1 LKRIANHMLR
11 CLITLALV
19 ASLVSCAKPPHQ
31 ELDAAEFMVN
41 RARELQAMDFAPVEY
56 QAARTALSDAHRAM
70 DKADYGDARDSV
82 EYALQHARRAVSL
95 AEEGK
100 ARLEREEAEQ
110 AILAE
115 QARQAERK
123 KAQTEKAQI
132 KPEAKQPAVQPA
144 AQPVVQPAAQPAP
157 LPTPKP
163 QIEMVDKYNVGEGE
177 TLWTISAQPQV
188 YGEGLLWPLLYQA
201 NRDQIKD
208 PRQIFPGQ
216 TLGIRRDM
224 TSEEQE
230 EARQRA
236 RESDIFPVP
245 KTTPQGQ

>member
-1 LKRIANHMLR
+1 MLR
-11 CLITLALV
+11 CLFTLALV

-31 ELDAAEFMVN
+31 ELDAAEYMVR
-41 RARELQAMDFAPVEY
+41 RARDLQAMDFAPVEY
-56 QAARTALSDAHRAM
+56 QAARTALSDARMAM

-95 AEEGK
+95 AEEGQ
-100 ARLEREEAEQ
+100 ARLEQEEAEQ

-115 QARQAERK
+115 QAQQAERK
-123 KAQTEKAQI
+123 KAQAEKTEI
-132 KPEAKQPAVQPA
+132 KQEQKQPAAKPA
-144 AQPVVQPAAQPAP
+144 AKPTAKPAP
-157 LPTPKP
+157 VPTPKP
-163 QIEMVDKYNVGEGE
+163 QIELVDEYSVGEGE

-216 TLGIRRDM
+216 TLDIRRDM

-245 KTTPQGQ
+245 GTTPQGQ

>member
-1 LKRIANHMLR
+1 LKRIANHILR
-11 CLITLALV
+11 CLITFALV

-31 ELDAAEFMVN
+31 ELDAAEYMVKK
-41 RARELQAMDFAPVEY
+41 ARELQAMDFAPVEY
-56 QAARTALSDAHRAM
+56 QAAHTALSDAHGAM

-82 EYALQHARRAVSL
+82 EYALRHARRAVSL

-100 ARLEREEAEQ
+100 AKLEREQTEK

-115 QARQAERK
+115 QAQQAERK
-123 KAQTEKAQI
+123 KAQAEETEI
-132 KPEAKQPAVQPA
+132 KQEKKQPAA
-144 AQPVVQPAAQPAP
+144 KPAP
-157 LPTPKP
+157 VPTPKP
-163 QIEMVDKYNVGEGE
+163 QIELVDKYSVGEGE

-216 TLGIRRDM
+216 TLDIRRDM

-245 KTTPQGQ
+245 GTTPQGQ

>member
-1 LKRIANHMLR
+1 MLR
-11 CLITLALV
+11 QLFTLTLV

-31 ELDAAEFMVN
+31 ELDAAEYMVR
-41 RARELQAMDFAPVEY
+41 RAQEMQAMDFAPVEY
-56 QAARTALSDAHRAM
+56 QAAHTALNDARRAM
-70 DKADYGDARDSV
+70 DKADYGDARDSID
-82 EYALQHARRAVSL
+82 YALQHARRAVSL
-95 AEEGK
+95 AKEGK
-100 ARLEREEAEQ
+100 AKLEQEQAEQ

-115 QARQAERK
+115 QARQTERI
-123 KAQTEKAQI
+123 KAQTEDTEI
-132 KPEAKQPAVQPA
+132 KQQKQQPA
-144 AQPVVQPAAQPAP
+144 AKPTPAP
-157 LPTPKP
+157 EPEPAPKP
-163 QIEMVDKYNVGEGE
+163 QIKLVDEYSVGEGE

-188 YGEGLLWPLLYQA
+188 YSEGLLWPLLYQA

-224 TSEEQE
+224 TSEELE

-245 KTTPQGQ
+245 GTTPRGQ

>member
-1 LKRIANHMLR
+1 MLR

-100 ARLEREEAEQ
+100 ARLERKEAEQ

-123 KAQTEKAQI
+123 KAQTEKTQI
-132 KPEAKQPAVQPA
+132 KPETKQPAVQPA
-144 AQPVVQPAAQPAP
+144 VQPAAQPAP

>member
-1 LKRIANHMLR
+1 MLR

-31 ELDAAEFMVN
+31 ELDAAEYMVK

-56 QAARTALSDAHRAM
+56 QAAHTALSDAHRAM
-70 DKADYGDARDSV
+70 DRADYGDARDSV

-100 ARLEREEAEQ
+100 ARLEREEAEK
-110 AILAE
+110 AILAK
-115 QARQAERK
+115 QARQAERE
-123 KAQTEKAQI
+123 KAQAEETQI
-132 KPEAKQPAVQPA
+132 KPETKQPAAKPA
-144 AQPVVQPAAQPAP
+144 AKPAP
-157 LPTPKP
+157 VPTPKP
-163 QIEMVDKYNVGEGE
+163 QIEMVDKYIVGEGE
-177 TLWTISAQPQV
+177 TLWTISAHPQV

-216 TLGIRRDM
+216 TLDIRRDM

-245 KTTPQGQ
+245 GTTPQGQ

>member
-1 LKRIANHMLR
+1 MLR

-100 ARLEREEAEQ
+100 ARLEREESEQ

-123 KAQTEKAQI
+123 KAQTEKTQI
-132 KPEAKQPAVQPA
+132 KPETKQPAVQPA
-144 AQPVVQPAAQPAP
+144 VQPAAQPAAQPAP

>member
-1 LKRIANHMLR
+1 MLR
-11 CLITLALV
+11 CLFTLALV

-31 ELDAAEFMVN
+31 ELDAAEYMVR
-41 RARELQAMDFAPVEY
+41 RARDLRAMDFAPVEY
-56 QAARTALSDAHRAM
+56 QAARTALSDARMAM

-95 AEEGK
+95 AEEGQ
-100 ARLEREEAEQ
+100 ARLEQEEAEQ

-115 QARQAERK
+115 QARQSEPK
-123 KAQTEKAQI
+123 KAKSENTEIKQEQKQTA
-132 KPEAKQPAVQPA
+132 AKPA
-144 AQPVVQPAAQPAP
+144 AKPAP
-157 LPTPKP
+157 VPTPKP
-163 QIEMVDKYNVGEGE
+163 QIEMVDKYIVGEGE

-216 TLGIRRDM
+216 TLDIRRDM

-245 KTTPQGQ
+245 GTTPQG

>member
-1 LKRIANHMLR
+1 MKRIANHMLR
-11 CLITLALV
+11 LLFTFALAV
-19 ASLVSCAKPPHQ
+19 SLVSCAKPPHQ
-31 ELDAAEFMVN
+31 EMDAAEYMVK
-41 RARELQAMDFAPVEY
+41 RAWEMQAMEFAPVEY
-56 QAARTALSDAHRAM
+56 QAAHKALNDARRSM
-70 DKADYGDARDSV
+70 GKADYEDARVSI
-82 EYALQHARRAVSL
+82 EYALQHARRAASL
-95 AEEGK
+95 TEEGK
-100 ARLEREEAEQ
+100 ARLKQQEAKK

-115 QARQAERK
+115 QARQAERIKAQNK
-123 KAQTEKAQI
+123 KAETKQEK
-132 KPEAKQPAVQPA
+132 KQSAEKPA
-144 AQPVVQPAAQPAP
+144 AKPAP
-157 LPTPKP
+157 EPEPKP
-163 QIEMVDKYNVGEGE
+163 KPRIELVNEYSVGEGE